1 MWLSLL
7 GALLCITVMFYSGW
21 RPSFKYYSMWLSLLG
36 ALLCI
41 TVMFHCNIQVGDPP
55 LSITVC
61 G

>member
-7 GALLCITVMFYSGW
+7 GALLCIAVMVYSGW

-36 ALLCI
+36 ALLYI
-41 TVMFHCNIQVGDPP
+41 TVMFVNFMQVRDLPS
-55 LSITVC
+55 SITVC